1 MNFFSSIIIYCSCIF
16 LCSCANNN
24 TKADQELAPP
34 RDTVVLRKGLDI
46 IPDVKFTDSVQVL
59 FYKNPDG
66 DPERYT
72 RFYTHVTLTDSGFT
86 KSLLNGLDQP
96 FQEYSQVKNCRSEG
110 KMYLFKQGGND
121 PLQTLYFSTRCD
133 SCCYVYYINNG
144 LFYYMNM
151 NEDLSQQLKALRS
164 KAILRQAQD

>member
-1 MNFFSSIIIYCSCIF
+1 MKFFSSIVIYGTCIF
-16 LCSCANNN
+16 LFSCANNN
-24 TKADQELAPP
+24 TNINKEEPP
-34 RDTVVLRKGLDI
+34 GSDTLVFRKGIDI

-86 KSLLNGLDQP
+86 KSLLDGLDQS
-96 FQEYSQVKNCRSEG
+96 FREYAQVKNCRSEG
-110 KMYLFKQGGND
+110 KMYLFKQGGGD
-121 PLQTLYFSTRCD
+121 PLQTIYFSTRCD
-133 SCCYVYYINNG
+133 TCCYVYYINNG

-151 NEDLSQQLKALRS
+151 NDDLSQQLKLLRS
-164 KAILRQAQD
+164 KAK

>member
-1 MNFFSSIIIYCSCIF
+1 MKLFVIFSFIF
-16 LCSCANNN
+16 LLISCANNAKVDEVPA
-24 TKADQELAPP
+24 TG
-34 RDTVVLRKGLDI
+34 DTVVFRKGLDF

-59 FYKNPDG
+59 FYKDPDG

-86 KSLLNGLDQP
+86 KSLLNSLDQS
-96 FQEYSQVKNCRSEG
+96 FQEFSQVKNCRSEG

-121 PLQTLYFSTRCD
+121 PLQTVYFSTRCD

-151 NEDLSQQLKALRS
+151 SNDLSQQLKSLRG
-164 KAILRQAQD
+164 KVAK